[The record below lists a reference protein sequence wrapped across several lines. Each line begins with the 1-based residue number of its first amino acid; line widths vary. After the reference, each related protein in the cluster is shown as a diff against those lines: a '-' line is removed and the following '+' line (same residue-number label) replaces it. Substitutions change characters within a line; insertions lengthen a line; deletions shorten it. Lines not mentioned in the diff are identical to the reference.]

1 MPSSSRRA
9 GPVVPGGSPKAKGDL
24 DELAAS
30 IGYSFADPALLATAL
45 THGSLGRRRQARA
58 ENYERLEFVGDRVL
72 GLVVA
77 ERLYQMFPSEDE
89 GAMAKRFAALVQ
101 RETVAEVGRALGLAA
116 HMRLSKAEEA
126 AGGRDNTAIIADC
139 CEALIGALFIDG
151 GLEAARDF
159 VLPQWTPL
167 IEADVQPPEEAK
179 TALQE
184 WAQGRGLPLP
194 AYAPVSRSGPDHD
207 PTFTVEVRVEGLPPT
222 QGRGRSKR
230 LAEQDAAARL
240 LAELAEER
248 T

>member
-1 MPSSSRRA
+1 MPSNNRSAR
-9 GPVVPGGSPKAKGDL
+9 PGGRSASKGDL
-24 DELAAS
+24 DALAAS
-30 IGYSFADPALLATAL
+30 IGYSFADSNLLATAL
-45 THGSLGRRRQARA
+45 THGSTGRGRQAPGQ
-58 ENYERLEFVGDRVL
+58 NYERLEFVGDRVL

-101 RETVAEVGRALGLAA
+101 RETVAEVGRNLGLGAY
-116 HMRLSKAEEA
+116 MRLSKAEIS

-151 GLEAARDF
+151 GLEAARAF
-159 VLPQWTPL
+159 VLPHWTPL

-207 PTFTVEVRVEGLPPT
+207 PVFTVEVRVEGLPAT
-222 QGRGRSKR
+222 KGQGRSKR

-240 LAELAEER
+240 LAKLPEQRA
-248 T
+248 

>member
-1 MPSSSRRA
+1 MPSSSRRPRSGLPA
-9 GPVVPGGSPKAKGDL
+9 GSSEAKGGL
-24 DELAAS
+24 DELTAS

-45 THGSLGRRRQARA
+45 THGSLGRRRRAPA

-77 ERLYQMFPSEDE
+77 ERLYEMFPSEDE

-151 GLEAARDF
+151 GLEAARSF
-159 VLPQWTPL
+159 VLPRWTPL
-167 IEADVQPPEEAK
+167 IEADAQPPEEAK

-207 PTFTVEVRVEGLPPT
+207 PTFTVEVRVEGLPPI

-240 LAELAEER
+240 LAELAEVR